1 MLGVALVEE
10 GVELRE
16 AGVDAPIMVLSEPV
30 AGAADTVVE
39 HRLVPTVYT
48 TGGIEALA
56 KAVISA
62 GADPLPVHLKV
73 DTGMHRVGCS
83 PAEAGRLVETIM
95 AHDELLLDGV
105 LTHLAVADELDHPYN
120 LQQLAA
126 FDAVRERLRA
136 RGLEPRIAHAANSA
150 GALVLPDARYDM
162 VRCGIAIYGVAPAA
176 AIAGV
181 VPLQP
186 ALAVK
191 ARVSYVQRLGADE
204 ALSYGL
210 RYRLAQ
216 DAWVATVPIGYAD
229 GIPRNLGAV
238 GGEVLVGGHRRR
250 IVGAVTMD
258 QLMVDLGDATAQP
271 GDEVVLLG
279 RQGDEAITAEEIA
292 DRLGTIVYEV
302 VCGIGP
308 RVPRRYLHE
317 RGDAW

>member
-1 MLGVALVEE
+1 MAVVKADAYGHGAVECARAAVEAGAAMLGVALVEE

-191 ARVSYVQRLGADE
+191 ARVSYVQRLERERSAE
-204 ALSYGL
+204 LRPALPARPRCMG
-210 RYRLAQ
+210 R
-216 DAWVATVPIGYAD
+216 D
-229 GIPRNLGAV
+229 G
-238 GGEVLVGGHRRR
+238 
-250 IVGAVTMD
+250 
-258 QLMVDLGDATAQP
+258 
-271 GDEVVLLG
+271 
-279 RQGDEAITAEEIA
+279 A
-292 DRLGTIVYEV
+292 DRL
-302 VCGIGP
+302 
-308 RVPRRYLHE
+308 RRRHSAQSR
-317 RGDAW
+317 RGRRRSARRRAPASHRGRGHDGSVDGGSRRRDRATGR